1 MENKHFLELL
11 KNYDFEAMSRAYR
24 ESEIAWSA
32 KEWKEFIEKI
42 VEERDEYWIKVA
54 ERMKKNSNPDDEILE
69 TSEGEREI
77 KKEFLGIPTL
87 FYNTALSD
95 LITRIKNN
103 KP

>member
-54 ERMKKNSNPDDEILE
+54 DGMKDPGNYEAIGSD
-69 TSEGEREI
+69 
-77 KKEFLGIPTL
+77 
-87 FYNTALSD
+87 AVLSD
-95 LITRIKNN
+95 LITRIK
-103 KP
+103 KGV